1 MFLSK
6 YNAHVRYS
14 VAGPCSN
21 VRVSSGVEITN
32 THTHTYTHT
41 QPARNNSRVL
51 CALLLSLGWSFNR
64 NIPHAPL
71 GVEIMIK
78 VPQSQSFYL

>member
-32 THTHTYTHT
+32 THTHTHTHT
-41 QPARNNSRVL
+41 HTASQPASQKQQQGPL
-51 CALLLSLGWSFNR
+51 CSSLIIGMVF
-64 NIPHAPL
+64 
-71 GVEIMIK
+71 
-78 VPQSQSFYL
+78 